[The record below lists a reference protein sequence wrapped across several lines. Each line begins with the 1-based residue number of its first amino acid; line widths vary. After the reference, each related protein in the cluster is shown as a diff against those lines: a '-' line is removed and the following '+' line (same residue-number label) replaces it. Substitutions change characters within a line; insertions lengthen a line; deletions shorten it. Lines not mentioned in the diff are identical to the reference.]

1 MTTPAPTPLER
12 ALKELQPHLAI
23 LYGDC
28 KATITNLG
36 AALLRQ
42 DAEIAASEPRRPICE
57 TCGCSMLWN
66 KPGEPPCLF
75 CETERLHTALAA
87 SREREAKLRAALL
100 AVERP
105 TDDGE
110 TCAICG
116 CVESVG
122 HVPDCIVGRALA
134 DTSAPEARPAGD
146 DARASELRHAMN
158 RRQR

>member
-1 MTTPAPTPLER
+1 MTAPTPTPLER
-12 ALKELQPHLAI
+12 ALSLLPPEHTFRNGVPRIAAPFI
-23 LYGDC
+23 E
-28 KATITNLG
+28 ALG

-42 DAEIAASEPRRPICE
+42 D
-57 TCGCSMLWN
+57 
-66 KPGEPPCLF
+66 
-75 CETERLHTALAA
+75 ERLAEVE
-87 SREREAKLRAALL
+87 RERDEWQDAANDYHSLAVRFQASQARVAKLRAALL

-134 DTSAPEARPAGD
+134 DTAAPEARPAGD